1 MNPWLVVP
9 LASGLACLVFAV
21 MLLQRGPG
29 EESRRYSGLLLLGAA
44 WWGICETLWTVAP
57 DAETALWLVRVS
69 APGWIFI
76 GPICLELFLAE
87 RAPGRA
93 PLHRVRRLVWGLAA
107 LALVVEWTTSW
118 IHIGMEP
125 VPWGWAYRFGPVYAP
140 WYALTMVASTTGI
153 VAALRRL
160 QQTDLPAEQGQS
172 AWFIAAVFVP
182 LCIGSISDGLLPLLG
197 FQLPRFGVVSFA
209 VLGAVITASF
219 HRFGWSAITP
229 GSLAGVI
236 FDAIPEGV
244 ALVAPNGR
252 VRVAN
257 PGMSDLLGPASVEPT
272 RRNVAEF
279 LPGIDLAAERDF
291 REGELD
297 LVRQNRDGAERVPV
311 SVSTARLR
319 DKRGSDLGRVL
330 VVRDLGEVV
339 ALRMRLLTSARL
351 AAVGEL
357 AAGLAHEINNPIA
370 YVKAN
375 LSALREQWLAVF
387 DAWPEPSD
395 STGTKTEIQTLFE
408 DGLDMLDESLEG
420 VDRTAAIVRDVR
432 SFSHAGGGAAERV
445 DPDDSI
451 DRALRMAA
459 PQLPASIRVLRGPR
473 VAAVVD
479 GVRRELEQVLLNL
492 LVNAA
497 HALEREGT
505 IRIGTALRD
514 EEVVIS
520 VVDDGRGIP
529 PDEIDRIFDPF
540 FTTKPVGE
548 GTGLGLSI
556 SHEIVRRHGGR
567 LEVSSQPERG
577 TEFRVI
583 LPAAP
588 PA

>member
-1 MNPWLVVP
+1 
-9 LASGLACLVFAV
+9 
-21 MLLQRGPG
+21 
-29 EESRRYSGLLLLGAA
+29 
-44 WWGICETLWTVAP
+44 
-57 DAETALWLVRVS
+57 
-69 APGWIFI
+69 
-76 GPICLELFLAE
+76 
-87 RAPGRA
+87 
-93 PLHRVRRLVWGLAA
+93 VRRVVWGLAG

-125 VPWGWAYRFGPVYAP
+125 VAWGWAYCFGPLYAP
-140 WYALTMVASTTGI
+140 WYVLTMVASTTGI

-160 QQTDLPAEQGQS
+160 QQTDLPGEQGQS
-172 AWFIAAVFVP
+172 SWFIAAVFVP

-197 FQLPRFGVVSFA
+197 FQVPRFGVASFA
-209 VLGAVITASF
+209 VLGAVVTASF

-252 VRVAN
+252 VRIAN
-257 PGMSDLLGPASVEPT
+257 PGMSALLGPASVEPT
-272 RRNVAEF
+272 RLNIAEF
-279 LPGIDLAAERDF
+279 LPGIDLGTERDI

-297 LVRQNRDGAERVPV
+297 LVRQNRDGPERVPV
-311 SVSTARLR
+311 SVSTASLR

-339 ALRMRLLTSARL
+339 ALRRRLLTSARL

-370 YVKAN
+370 YVKSN
-375 LSALREQWLAVF
+375 LSTLREQWLAVF
-387 DAWPEPSD
+387 DAWPGGPD
-395 STGTKTEIQTLFE
+395 AADPKAEIRTLFE

-432 SFSHAGGGAAERV
+432 NFSHAGGGVAERV
-445 DPDDSI
+445 DPDESI

-459 PQLPASIRVLRGPR
+459 HQLPVSVRVLRGPR
-473 VAAVVD
+473 IEAVVE

-492 LVNAA
+492 MVNAA
-497 HALEREGT
+497 QALEGDGT
-505 IRIGTALRD
+505 IRVGAAFRGA
-514 EEVVIS
+514 EVVIS
-520 VVDDGRGIP
+520 IADDGRGIP
-529 PDEIDRIFDPF
+529 PDVVDRIFDPF

-567 LEVSSQPERG
+567 LEVSSQLGRG
-577 TEFRVI
+577 TEFRVF
-583 LPAAP
+583 LPAASLP
-588 PA
+588 

>member
-1 MNPWLVVP
+1 LNPWLVVP

-21 MLLQRGPG
+21 LLLQRGPG
-29 EESRRYSGLLLLGAA
+29 GGSRRYSGLLLLGAA
-44 WWGICETLWTVAP
+44 WWGVCEALWTVAP
-57 DAETALWLVRVS
+57 DAETALWLLRVS

-87 RAPGRA
+87 RSPGPT
-93 PLHRVRRLVWGLAA
+93 PLHRVRRIVWMLAGLA
-107 LALVVEWTTSW
+107 LGVEWTTSW
-118 IHIGMEP
+118 IHVGMEP
-125 VPWGWAYRFGPVYAP
+125 TPWGWAYRFGPLYAP

-172 AWFIAAVFVP
+172 SWFVAAVFVP

-197 FQLPRFGVVSFA
+197 FQVPRFGVASFA
-209 VLGAVITASF
+209 VLGAVVTASF

-229 GSLAGVI
+229 GSLAGMI

-252 VRVAN
+252 VRIAN
-257 PGMSDLLGPASVEPT
+257 PGMTALLGPASIEPI
-272 RRNVAEF
+272 RRNVVEF
-279 LPGIDLAAERDF
+279 LPGFDLAAEREI

-297 LVRQNRDGAERVPV
+297 LVRQNLDGPERVPV

-319 DKRGSDLGRVL
+319 DKRGADLGRLL

-387 DAWPEPSD
+387 DAWPGTPD
-395 STGTKTEIQTLFE
+395 SVDTKAEIRTLFE

-432 SFSHAGGGAAERV
+432 SFSHAGDGAAERV

-473 VAAVVD
+473 VAASVE

-492 LVNAA
+492 MVNAA
-497 HALEREGT
+497 QALEREGL
-505 IRIGTALRD
+505 IRVGATLCD
-514 EEVVIS
+514 GDVVIS

-529 PDEIDRIFDPF
+529 PEEIDRIFDPF

-567 LEVSSQPERG
+567 LEVSSQPGRG
-577 TEFRVI
+577 TEFRVV
-583 LPAAP
+583 LPAASLP
-588 PA
+588 